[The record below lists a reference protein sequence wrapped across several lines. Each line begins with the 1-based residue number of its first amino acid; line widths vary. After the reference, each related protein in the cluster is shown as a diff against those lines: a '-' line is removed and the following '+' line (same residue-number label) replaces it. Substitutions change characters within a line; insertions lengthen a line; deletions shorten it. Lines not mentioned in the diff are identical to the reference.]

1 MKHLTRS
8 LLRYILLALSLTL
21 TSLTANAQSN
31 PTYMTFGQAKAL
43 LYKPDQGPAPHVG
56 VLVMHRS
63 ADFLKHSAC
72 TELSARGMVVL
83 CMNSRYENNEVA
95 VSFEKL
101 PLDVAAGVK
110 ALRAQA
116 GISKVLL
123 FAHSGGGP
131 LMSLYQAVAENGP
144 SYCQGSN
151 KLVQCTNELSNLP
164 KADGV
169 IFADAHPG
177 NSVLVLRAL
186 NPSVAN
192 EDSPPTRPPVRAL
205 DPYEIRNGFN
215 PNGPSHYSEAFRTAY
230 FAAQS
235 KRMNALISIALGKVQ
250 KMTDGS
256 YPYLDNDAMIIPRG
270 GPQGSG
276 PGAST
281 YLWITDPTIPQIMS
295 TARPQKLVRN
305 DGSVDASQIVR
316 SVAVADP
323 GNAKR
328 NMAFDTGTKLLS
340 VRSFLSA
347 NAIRSGNSIDEIDH
361 CSSNNSTVCAVQS
374 ISVPTLFTA
383 MGGYYFVR
391 DNERM
396 FDLAKSPDKD
406 FAVIEGAT
414 HSFMPCVA
422 CEPAPGAYSNA
433 MKNLYDYIA
442 AWTGKRF

>member
-1 MKHLTRS
+1 MKHPTQP
-8 LLRYILLALSLTL
+8 LLWRILLAISLAL
-21 TSLTANAQSN
+21 GCLAAGAQSN
-31 PTYMTFGQAKAL
+31 PSYMTFGAAKAL
-43 LYKPDQGPAPHVG
+43 LYKPDQGPAPHIG

-63 ADFLKHSAC
+63 ADFLRHSAC
-72 TELSARGMVVL
+72 TELSKRGFMVL

-110 ALRAQA
+110 ALRAQP
-116 GISKVLL
+116 GIDKVLL

-144 SYCQGSN
+144 SYCQGPN
-151 KLVQCTNELSNLP
+151 KLVQCTDELANLP
-164 KADGV
+164 KADGIV
-169 IFADAHPG
+169 FADAHPG

-186 NPSVAN
+186 NPSVAS
-192 EDSPPTRPPVRAL
+192 EDNPPTRPPVLAL
-205 DPYEIRNGFN
+205 DPYDTRNGFN
-215 PNGPSHYSEAFRTAY
+215 PNGPSHYSEAFRSAY

-235 KRMNALISIALGKVQ
+235 KRMNALIESALDKVARM
-250 KMTDGS
+250 KDGRYA
-256 YPYLDNDAMIIPRG
+256 YPDNDVMIIPRG

-276 PGAST
+276 PGASA

-295 TARPQKLVRN
+295 TVRPEKLVRN
-305 DGSVDASQIVR
+305 DGSVDASQIVH

-347 NAIRSGNSIDEIDH
+347 NAVRSGNSVEDIDY

-383 MGGYYFVR
+383 MGGYYFLR

-396 FDLAKSPDKD
+396 FDLAKSRDKD

-414 HSFMPCVA
+414 HFFMPCVA
-422 CEPAPGAYSNA
+422 CEPTPGAYSNS
-433 MKNLYDYIA
+433 MKNLYDYIS
-442 AWTGKRF
+442 AWANKRF